1 MMKEPTVRVLNLG
14 AGVQSSTLAL
24 LASRG
29 EFGLEKPDCAIFA
42 DTGWESGATYKFLD
56 WLEPQL
62 AFPVHRVR
70 ATETGLR
77 SDMVAATK
85 GKRSAGVP
93 LYTESD
99 GGGGTLRRI
108 CTTEYKIQPIERKIR
123 ELLGVAKGKRV
134 PKEIWVEQWF
144 GISKDEIYRIKES
157 NQGWIKRRW
166 PLVFELGWSRSDCL
180 RWWEKQGL
188 PVPPRSACIGCPYHS
203 DKEWREM
210 KDRRPDEWA
219 DAVEF
224 DGIIRTGTRGT
235 TQKCYLHKSRKPL
248 EMADLSTAE
257 DHGQL
262 SLFMDECEGMCG
274 I

>member
-1 MMKEPTVRVLNLG
+1 MMKEPALRILNLG

-29 EFGLEKPDCAIFA
+29 EFGLEKPNYAIFA
-42 DTGWESGATYKFLD
+42 DTKWESKETYGFLS
-56 WLEPQL
+56 WLTPML
-62 AFPVHRVR
+62 SFPVLIVS

-77 SDMVAATK
+77 QDMVAATR
-85 GKRSAGVP
+85 GARSAGVP

-99 GGGGTLRRI
+99 SGGGTLRRI
-108 CTTEYKIQPIERKIR
+108 CTTEYKIQPIEKKIR
-123 ELLGVAKGKRV
+123 ELLGVAKGKRI
-134 PKEIWVEQWF
+134 PKDTWVEQWF
-144 GISKDEIYRIKES
+144 GISKDEIYRVKES

-166 PLVFELGWSRSDCL
+166 PLVFDLQWTRLDCI
-180 RWWEKQGL
+180 RWWERNNL

-203 DKEWREM
+203 DKEWRLM
-210 KDRRPDEWA
+210 RDGRPEEWS

-235 TQKCYLHKSRKPL
+235 KQKCYLHKSRKPL
-248 EMADLSTAE
+248 AMADLSTAE

-262 SLFMDECEGMCG
+262 NLFTNECEGMCG
-274 I
+274 V